1 MEKFQRGKGNG
12 LTDLITSF
20 WQTYNTLIYT
30 IFVHGMLALSIY
42 ITLACGQLSL
52 GNAAFMGI
60 GAYTSALLTM
70 KMNAP
75 FGLSL
80 IAGGMMPAAVAL
92 IIGIPTLRLSG
103 VYLAMATL
111 GFGEVVRVAFLNMS
125 ITGGSLGLNGVPLKT
140 ELWHLVLVI
149 GIFIYFFIRLRDSRF
164 GRILE
169 AINEDEV
176 VASVMG
182 IKTTYFKVWAF
193 TIGAFIAGV
202 AGGLNAHFTFFIS
215 PREYGFEP
223 AVDILTFA
231 ILGGTRTLWGP
242 LAGSTVLTTLPELFR
257 FLGPYRLAVNG
268 LILLL
273 VVLYLPN
280 GIVSKETFKNIKKIF
295 NGSGCL
301 N

>member
-1 MEKFQRGKGNG
+1 MSE
-12 LTDLITSF
+12 LITSF
-20 WQTYNTLIYT
+20 WQTYNTLFYT
-30 IFVHGMLALSIY
+30 VFVHGMLALSIY
-42 ITLACGQLSL
+42 ITLSCGQLSL

-60 GAYTSALLTM
+60 GAYTAALLTM
-70 KMNAP
+70 KAGLP
-75 FGLSL
+75 FGISL
-80 IAGGMMPAAVAL
+80 IAGGFLPAVVAL

-111 GFGEVVRVAFLNMS
+111 GFGEVVRVVILNMK

-140 ELWHLVLVI
+140 ELWHLVLVM
-149 GIFIYFFIRLRDSRF
+149 GILIYFFIKLKNSRF

-176 VASVMG
+176 AASVMG
-182 IKTTYFKVWAF
+182 IRATYYKVWAF

-242 LAGSTVLTTLPELFR
+242 LAGSTILTILPELFR
-257 FLGPYRLAVNG
+257 FLGPYRLALNG
-268 LILLL
+268 IILVL

-280 GIVSKETFKNIKKIF
+280 GIVNRDTFTNLKNFFKKEENA
-295 NGSGCL
+295 
-301 N
+301 